1 MVRDTLSIAI
11 FEAAI
16 RTDMQYQR
24 NPPLS
29 EAELSPEPLTLFG
42 QWLQAAELAGLVE
55 PTAMAL
61 ATVDAD
67 GQPSVRMVLF
77 KGLHE
82 DAFTFFTNYE
92 SRKAEALAA
101 NGKAAATFWW
111 DKLERQVR
119 IEGRVE
125 RAPAELSDFYFHSR
139 PRGSQ
144 LGAYSSRQSRPVDNR
159 ATLEARV
166 AAAAQRFEGQ
176 DVPLPDW
183 WGGYRIVPQWIEFW
197 QGRADRL
204 HDRFAYARDGA
215 GWRVQRLEP

>member
-1 MVRDTLSIAI
+1 
-11 FEAAI
+11 
-16 RTDMQYQR
+16 MQYER
-24 NPPLS
+24 NPPLTP
-29 EAELSPEPLTLFG
+29 ADLTPDPLTLFE
-42 QWLQAAELAGLVE
+42 QWLATAQQAGLVE

-82 DAFTFFTNYE
+82 GAITFYTNYE
-92 SRKAEALAA
+92 SRKAQALAA
-101 NGKAAATFWW
+101 TGKVAATFWW

-119 IEGRVE
+119 IEGTIE
-125 RAPAELSDFYFHSR
+125 RTPPELSDFYFHSR

-144 LGAYSSRQSRPVDNR
+144 LSAYTSRQSKPVDSR
-159 ATLEARV
+159 ETLETRV
-166 AAAAQRFEGQ
+166 ADFANIFTDQ

-183 WGGYRIVPQWIEFW
+183 WGGYRIVPHWIEFW

-204 HDRFAYARDGA
+204 HDRFVYQRQEND
-215 GWRVQRLEP
+215 WQIQRLEP